1 MVFSLLISLVLG
13 LFHPLH
19 VSVTEIEFDEKEKEL
34 EIISRIF
41 TDDLETAIR
50 ADRQLPEL
58 DLLNP
63 AGGLKTNEL
72 VKEYVLKRITITV
85 EGKEQ
90 KLNFLG
96 FENDGEALICYI
108 QVKDLRKV
116 KNITIVQ
123 SVLLETFDDQSNL
136 VHVTVSGKVKSLRLM
151 RNNPAGKLEF

>member
-1 MVFSLLISLVLG
+1 MIISLLFSLVLG

-19 VSVTEIEFDEKEKEL
+19 VSVTEIEWDEKEREL

-63 AGGLKTNEL
+63 AGDLTTQEL
-72 VKEYVLKRITITV
+72 IKEYVLKRISIAV
-85 EGKEQ
+85 DGKDQ

-96 FENDGEALICYI
+96 FENDGEAVICYI
-108 QVKDLRKV
+108 QVKDVRKV
-116 KNITIVQ
+116 KNVTVGQ
-123 SVLLETFDDQSNL
+123 SVMLETFDDQSNL

-151 RNNPAGKLEF
+151 RNNPSGKLEF